1 MDYLLISSVALLL
14 GSFLTAL
21 ILRLPVQIRQPFS
34 AGRGRRTCAP
44 LSGSSRQAWQI
55 LPGTSS
61 RVRRSAPV
69 NPGPDVVPPAV
80 FTRREPAPV
89 ECRGDSATGDAPAAS
104 PKEVHSVLDQG
115 PPAVP

>member
-34 AGRGRRTCAP
+34 AGRGRTTRAAI
-44 LSGSSRQAWQI
+44 SSPSPRAWQS

-89 ECRGDSATGDAPAAS
+89 ECRGDAATEGHQE
-104 PKEVHSVLDQG
+104 KT
-115 PPAVP
+115 